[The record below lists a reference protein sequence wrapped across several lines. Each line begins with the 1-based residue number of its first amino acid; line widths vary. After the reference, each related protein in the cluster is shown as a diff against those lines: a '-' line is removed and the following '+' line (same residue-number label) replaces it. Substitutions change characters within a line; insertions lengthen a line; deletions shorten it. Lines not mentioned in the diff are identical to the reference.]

1 MKKVYLVLFA
11 AVMLITGC
19 QKNEGTNTNANT
31 NKLQGT
37 WSSNSEWVDAFYTHY
52 GNNYCPSH
60 NCRNW
65 VVEFVDDNT
74 LYNYHCVCDNQTSL
88 MVNTNCD
95 NAIPMPGHSGWYY
108 DYRTLYTYVFQEN
121 KVFLTNGTIY
131 TYLNG
136 KLYED
141 GYSDVVLSPW
151 NGGGSNS
158 SNNNGGGDNNGS
170 GGNNEG
176 GDNNGESELVGSY
189 NGHKYIDLGLPSGTL
204 WATCNLGTYNSEDD
218 GDYYSWGETSTK
230 SFYGSNNYKYG
241 YIGSDDYFH
250 LKKYNTVSSYGTVDN
265 LTTLQAMDDAATTK
279 WGNGWRIPSKAEW
292 EELCN
297 HTTVTWTTL
306 KGTRGLLF
314 TANNGGSL
322 FLPAAGFYDDD
333 YLNFHGSSCRYWTN
347 QLDTSTPELS
357 CTMACSSNDVPKPFC
372 TFRTIGGT
380 IRPVH

>member
-1 MKKVYLVLFA
+1 MKKLYLLLFA

-31 NKLQGT
+31 SILQGT

-88 MVNTNCD
+88 MVNTDCD

-151 NGGGSNS
+151 NGSGTNS
-158 SNNNGGGDNNGS
+158 GIGTNSGNGNDGGDNNGAA
-170 GGNNEG
+170 N
-176 GDNNGESELVGSY
+176 LVGSY
-189 NGHKYIDLGLPSGTL
+189 NGHEYIDLGLPSGTL
-204 WATCNLGTYNSEDD
+204 WATCNIGA
-218 GDYYSWGETSTK
+218 YSPESYGNYFAWGETYTK
-230 SFYGSNNYKYG
+230 TSYGSNNYIHQ
-241 YIGSDDYFH
+241 YIDHNDNYH
-250 LKKYNTVSSYGTVDN
+250 IKKYNTKSDYGTVDN
-265 LTTLQAMDDAATTK
+265 LTTLQAADDAATAK
-279 WGNGWRIPSKAEW
+279 WGNGWRIPSKTEW
-292 EELCN
+292 DELYN
-297 HTTVTWTTL
+297 HTSVTKTTQNGV
-306 KGTRGLLF
+306 KGLLF
-314 TANNGGSL
+314 TADNGGCL
-322 FLPAAGFYDDD
+322 FLPIAGFYFS
-333 YLNFHGSSCRYWTN
+333 YGFTSGCCRYWTN
-347 QLDTSTPELS
+347 QLDTDTPYLAWCMS
-357 CTMACSSNDVPKPFC
+357 YSISKYSLFH
-372 TFRTIGGT
+372 TFREIGAAV
-380 IRPVH
+380 RPVH